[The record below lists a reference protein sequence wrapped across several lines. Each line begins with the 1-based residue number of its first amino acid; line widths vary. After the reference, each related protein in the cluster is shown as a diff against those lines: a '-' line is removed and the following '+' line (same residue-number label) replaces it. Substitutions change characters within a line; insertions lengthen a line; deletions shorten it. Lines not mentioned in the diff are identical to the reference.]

1 MWIFYRIIN
10 FIKRIP
16 KEIKWFFQRG
26 KRGWADIDV
35 ICMDYWFFRTVIP
48 MLKKLKDT
56 KHGYPVD
63 MTEEEWDEKLNKM
76 IRCFEEANED
86 TCSIKNEYDE
96 EFGTFW
102 DKVIDN
108 PKTNNSI
115 EYLEISDKWR
125 KRNDEIY
132 DYRNKMKNEAFKLF
146 SEYFWSL
153 WD

>member
-1 MWIFYRIIN
+1 MWIFYKIIN

-48 MLKKLKDT
+48 MLKRLKDT

-86 TCSIKNEYDE
+86 TCSIKNEYDGDIY
-96 EFGTFW
+96 EFYE
-102 DKVIDN
+102 KIINN
-108 PKTNNSI
+108 PELNT
-115 EYLEISDKWR
+115 LDKWI
-125 KRNDEIY
+125 KRNYEIY

>member
-48 MLKKLKDT
+48 MLKRLKDT

-86 TCSIKNEYDE
+86 TCSIKNEYDGDIY
-96 EFGTFW
+96 EFYE
-102 DKVIDN
+102 KIINN
-108 PKTNNSI
+108 PELNT
-115 EYLEISDKWR
+115 LDKWI

>member
-16 KEIKWFFQRG
+16 KETKWFFQRG

-48 MLKKLKDT
+48 MLKRLKDT

-96 EFGTFW
+96 EFNIDSIKKRTELIAEILFN
-102 DKVIDN
+102 KVLN
-108 PKTNNSI
+108 LNN
-115 EYLEISDKWR
+115 
-125 KRNDEIY
+125 
-132 DYRNKMKNEAFKLF
+132 
-146 SEYFWSL
+146 
-153 WD
+153 

>member
-48 MLKKLKDT
+48 MLKRLKDT

-86 TCSIKNEYDE
+86 TCSIKNEYDKLE
-96 EFGTFW
+96 E
-102 DKVIDN
+102 IINN
-108 PKTNNSI
+108 PELNT
-115 EYLEISDKWR
+115 LDKWI
-125 KRNDEIY
+125 KRNDEIW
-132 DYRNKMKNEAFKLF
+132 DYRNKMKKEGFELF